1 VAGWVALGGVMCYA
15 LSARC
20 EPEYKHTEHQEKEA
34 VVLWLQTQQLH
45 ADSEHIAADQL
56 PPKLY
61 PNTQL
66 CSSVSTSWRRY
77 RVNRDQP
84 PSSWRFGAI

>member
-1 VAGWVALGGVMCYA
+1 MCYA

-20 EPEYKHTEHQEKEA
+20 EPEYKHTEHQEEEV

-56 PPKLY
+56 PP
-61 PNTQL
+61 
-66 CSSVSTSWRRY
+66 
-77 RVNRDQP
+77 
-84 PSSWRFGAI
+84 